1 MSTVAVPRNSV
12 ETLSALVEV
21 ITGFP
26 ESIVEVLLVLVPASD
41 VFVRYDVF
49 LKLSCDVV
57 GGLGGDDCLL
67 ELLFDLEDFAGGGEV
82 EVVVD

>member
-1 MSTVAVPRNSV
+1 VPVVSTVAVPRNSI
-12 ETLSALVEV
+12 EALSALVEV
-21 ITGFP
+21 IASLP
-26 ESIVEVLLVLVPASD
+26 EPIVEVLLVLVPASD

-67 ELLFDLEDFAGGGEV
+67 ELLVHFEDF
-82 EVVVD
+82 VD